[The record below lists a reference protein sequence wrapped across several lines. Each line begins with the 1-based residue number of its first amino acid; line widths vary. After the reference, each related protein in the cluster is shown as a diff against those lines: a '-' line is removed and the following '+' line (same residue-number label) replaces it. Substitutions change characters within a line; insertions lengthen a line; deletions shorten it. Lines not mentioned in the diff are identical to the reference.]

1 MKSAHSDGGRKV
13 LSERSA
19 GKNTTRLGANKRG
32 IAKST
37 ASHHQKNISNNAD
50 DQNISGAINQNLTS
64 SITSSSVHK
73 LETIVSSDSCSLRS
87 NTLSF
92 ELRHLDEVN
101 SPRSALMSAAD
112 EWYGR
117 DDPRDERDDT
127 NNTQSDIVREV
138 SPPPPPPPPP
148 PQDPPQ
154 QQQAQPQS
162 SYVRLNDNDSRS
174 VVSGIS
180 ALTSGIAVT
189 RTFSQS
195 QKQIASLKQQEL
207 SRQQT
212 ADHKKALLALL
223 QQLKESE
230 TSHAALQKQYQSEK
244 AEMLQHIS
252 KQEKH
257 LNDVYKRLEAA
268 EIELAKR
275 SQKKD
280 NASLVKV
287 LMQLSKFANGC
298 NDYAKT
304 SNSASVKKM
313 SDALKVQVGEW
324 ANVHEVDLGSVQEV
338 EASSMDMIH
347 ELQME
352 VKMLKLE
359 NSKLKKNP
367 NSKSVRQ
374 AALGDIRGASTKSA
388 NSQGSKVALDDSDEV
403 SQLSGVT
410 SMSSSTKMS
419 ALGAFP
425 SDFDDGRSDKSSKV
439 TMPPPP
445 PPLRSNKM
453 SRTPPRPGRKVHIH
467 ATPQILTDDEDVITH
482 EDFSVA
488 SSSPRSIMKK
498 PTYSKRLD
506 HSSQKAKPKRV
517 QVQTSPADEDRTNMI
532 THDFADFEQ
541 AFGDDYYS
549 EV

>member
-1 MKSAHSDGGRKV
+1 MKSARSDGGRKI

-19 GKNTTRLGANKRG
+19 ARNPKRLDANKRDTT
-32 IAKST
+32 KSS
-37 ASHHQKNISNNAD
+37 ASRHRKNISSNAD
-50 DQNISGAINQNLTS
+50 DQNISSVINQNLTS
-64 SITSSSVHK
+64 SITSHK
-73 LETIVSSDSCSLRS
+73 LDTIVSSDSCSLLS
-87 NTLSF
+87 DTLSF
-92 ELRHLDEVN
+92 EHRHLDDVN

-117 DDPRDERDDT
+117 NDVTDERDDT
-127 NNTQSDIVREV
+127 NNTQSEVVREV

-148 PQDPPQ
+148 SQLSASSQ
-154 QQQAQPQS
+154 EQAQQQS
-162 SYVRLNDNDSRS
+162 SYVRLNDSDTRS
-174 VVSGIS
+174 VVSGVS

-244 AEMLQHIS
+244 TEMMQHIS
-252 KQEKH
+252 KQEEH

-275 SQKKD
+275 CQKKD

-324 ANVHEVDLGSVQEV
+324 AKVHEVDMSNEQEV
-338 EASSMDMIH
+338 ETSSMDMIH
-347 ELQME
+347 ELQLE

-359 NSKLKKNP
+359 NAKLKKHS
-367 NSKSVRQ
+367 NSKSVRHV
-374 AALGDIRGASTKSA
+374 ALDESKGGSASSV
-388 NSQGSKVALDDSDEV
+388 NSQGSKVAVDDSDEV
-403 SQLSGVT
+403 SQLSGFT
-410 SMSSSTKMS
+410 SMSSGTKMS
-419 ALGAFP
+419 ALAAFP
-425 SDFDDGRSDKSSKV
+425 SDFDDRRSGKTLKV
-439 TMPPPP
+439 AMSPPP
-445 PPLRSNKM
+445 PPLRSKKS

-467 ATPQILTDDEDVITH
+467 ATPQILTDEEEVSTH

-498 PTYSKRLD
+498 PTYSKRLG

-517 QVQTSPADEDRTNMI
+517 LVQASPTDEGRQNDVI
-532 THDFADFEQ
+532 THDFADFDQ
-541 AFGDDYYS
+541 AFGDDYS